1 MKKLSV
7 NVLMAALVVELIE
20 GEVPAPLTCE
30 FPVYTL
36 WSDLA
41 RLAGEAVPPHVA
53 ALLDAPALDLVI
65 APGHPL
71 LAEPYRVAE
80 LEPA

>member
-1 MKKLSV
+1 MKLSI
-7 NVLMAALVVELIE
+7 NRLFAALVVELIE
-20 GEVPAPLTCE
+20 EDIPAPLHQE

-41 RLAGEAVPPHVA
+41 RLAGEELPPHVA
-53 ALLDAPALDLVI
+53 ALLDAPALDRVVI
-65 APGHPL
+65 PDHPL
-71 LAEPYRVAE
+71 VAETYRVAE